1 MSKKKLLLLLSLFVV
16 IAGMV
21 VVALVLRGN
30 GPEGITV
37 QVEPVGRIEIV
48 QTVTGTGRIQP
59 KTQVNISADVSA
71 KITRLDVEEGD
82 WVEKGTFL
90 VELDRE
96 RYLAALESAEANLRV
111 AQAGADVAR
120 ENMNK
125 AEKDYSRVRE
135 LHDAGLE
142 TPARLDSAQALFEA
156 EKARRQAALDQVE
169 QVRAEL
175 KRSRDDLS
183 KTRIYAPM
191 TGTISQLNKE
201 VGEIALGSQ
210 FQEDVILVISNLEG
224 MEAQVQ
230 VDENDIVSISVGDAA
245 TIEVDALPDFPLDG
259 TVTEIANTASISG
272 SGTTDQKT
280 EFEVKI
286 TITGPVSELRPGMTA
301 TADVVTEV
309 REQALG
315 VPIQAV
321 AVRTLEQL
329 RSGPGEDGGG
339 SDWQPDKDGF
349 IELVF
354 VVAGGVAEARQV
366 RTGIQ
371 SETHIEIVEGLEEG
385 EEIVVGSY
393 RAISRDLRDGS
404 SVVVGDEPDAGG
416 PGPS

>member
-1 MSKKKLLLLLSLFVV
+1 M
-16 IAGMV
+16 
-21 VVALVLRGN
+21 
-30 GPEGITV
+30 
-37 QVEPVGRIEIV
+37 
-48 QTVTGTGRIQP
+48 TGTGRIQP

-82 WVEKGTFL
+82 WVEKGAFL

-111 AQAGADVAR
+111 AQADADVAR

-125 AEKDYSRVRE
+125 AEKDYARVRE

-142 TPARLDSAQALFEA
+142 TPAQLDATQAMFEA

-169 QVRAEL
+169 QVRADL

-191 TGTISQLNKE
+191 AGTISQLNKE

-230 VDENDIVSISVGDAA
+230 VDENDIVSVAVGDTA
-245 TIEVDALPDFPLDG
+245 TIEVDALPEVTLDG
-259 TVTEIANTASISG
+259 VVTEIANTARHLRLRDHRPEDRVRGQDHDHRSG
-272 SGTTDQKT
+272 VRAAAGHDRHC
-280 EFEVKI
+280 
-286 TITGPVSELRPGMTA
+286 GRRHGRARGRPG
-301 TADVVTEV
+301 
-309 REQALG
+309 
-315 VPIQAV
+315 
-321 AVRTLEQL
+321 
-329 RSGPGEDGGG
+329 GPDPGRGRAHAGAAGGWRRRG
-339 SDWQPDKDGF
+339 RRRARKWEPDKDGF
-349 IELVF
+349 VELVF
-354 VVAGGVAEARQV
+354 VVAGGTAEARQV

-371 SETHIEIVEGLEEG
+371 SETHIEIVEGLSEG
-385 EEIVVGSY
+385 EQIVVGSY

-404 SVVVGDEPDAGG
+404 NVVVSDEPAAEA
-416 PGPS
+416 PGPN